1 MSGGVTSIGRDR
13 VNIEYKGC
21 APYVEEKS
29 RYASN
34 TGSSQ
39 TNWQKSKSHKTVSNI
54 PPGQFNN
61 QLRDTDPFT
70 TSSNSHQLLEFQ
82 DRRGLQNP
90 GSSKAWNN
98 HPTKTQGSQIPVLE
112 NTEPLETKIPREK
125 LVENSVG
132 SHDTMTE
139 TTNSTLSQASGKVEQ
154 DYDAMEL
161 KTPFMT
167 DIEQTAVDDMHLK
180 NTIVRNFIWKDVA
193 VTVKD
198 NKTKEPKAIL
208 DGVSG
213 IVEAGE
219 ICALMGPSG
228 CGKTTLLNVL
238 AHRDAAAKAIVTGE
252 TLINGSNTSKR
263 VFQEMSS
270 YVEQEDALIGS
281 LTVQETLNF
290 AARLAHKD
298 SLTKAERK
306 RRITGLLES
315 FGLRNQANTIIGT
328 PIQKGIS
335 GGQKRRVSVASQ
347 LITGPKLLFLDE
359 PTSGLDSAASWE
371 VMSFVK
377 EIAKRN
383 NLIVIASIHQPS
395 TSTFQLFDKLLLLS
409 GGKSHYFGP
418 VSEVNQHFE
427 SIGYPI
433 PLHMNASEYLLD
445 LMNTDFVTNQAEA
458 QTKLL
463 QIQEFWQVS
472 FTCRQ
477 LDDKIQHA
485 LQNIK
490 PLPVSQSS
498 RSGFL
503 NMLMT
508 LVHRAFIKSYRDVVA
523 YGIRIAMY
531 MGLAIMMGTVW
542 LRLKTDQSD
551 IQPFINAIFFGSA
564 FMSFMAVA
572 YVPSFL
578 EDRSTFIKERANG
591 LYGPTVF
598 MLSNFIIGLP
608 YLFLIAFLFS
618 VTTYFLNNFRP
629 TATAFFT
636 WIMWL
641 FLDLLAAESLVV
653 LISSLFP
660 SFVISLALTAFA
672 NGLWMSVGGFLVPPH
687 ILNVF
692 WRYVFHYIDYQTY
705 VFQGMMVNEF
715 SERDYTCGSSCQC
728 MYITDLAPECKIS
741 GKGVLDLYG
750 YKTGKTGLGAMYFRR

>member
-1 MSGGVTSIGRDR
+1 M
-13 VNIEYKGC
+13 EYKGC
-21 APYVEEKS
+21 APYVEARS
-29 RYASN
+29 QYASN
-34 TGSSQ
+34 TGSNQ
-39 TNWQKSKSHKTVSNI
+39 SHCSEIRTLLLLHSILLDYHIVKIDEIFKKT
-54 PPGQFNN
+54 
-61 QLRDTDPFT
+61 
-70 TSSNSHQLLEFQ
+70 
-82 DRRGLQNP
+82 

-98 HPTKTQGSQIPVLE
+98 NPTKTRGFKASTFE
-112 NTEPLETKIPREK
+112 NTEPLEIKISLQR
-125 LVENSVG
+125 LGGTCDVWL
-132 SHDTMTE
+132 DRTMTD
-139 TTNSTLSQASGKVEQ
+139 TATSTLSQVSGKAEQENDMEPRTQFNTDVERS
-154 DYDAMEL
+154 
-161 KTPFMT
+161 
-167 DIEQTAVDDMHLK
+167 AVDDTHLK
-180 NTIVRNFIWKDVA
+180 NTTVRNFVWKDVT

-198 NKTKEPKAIL
+198 NKTKQPKAIL

-213 IVEAGE
+213 VVEAGE

-228 CGKTTLLNVL
+228 CGKTTLLNFL
-238 AHRDAAAKAIVTGE
+238 AHRDAAAKATVVGE
-252 TLINGSNTSKR
+252 ALVNGLNPSKS
-263 VFQEMSS
+263 VFRDMSS

-281 LTVQETLNF
+281 LTVRETLNF
-290 AARLAHKD
+290 AARLAHKNL
-298 SLTKAERK
+298 LTRTERK
-306 RRITGLLES
+306 RRVTGLLES
-315 FGLRNQANTIIGT
+315 FGLRNQAHTIIGT

-377 EIAKRN
+377 EVAKRN

-409 GGKSHYFGP
+409 AGKSHYFGP

-427 SIGYPI
+427 FIGYPI

-445 LMNTDFVTNQAEA
+445 LMNTDFAANQAQA
-458 QTKLL
+458 QTRLL
-463 QIQEFWQVS
+463 QIQESWLDS
-472 FTCRQ
+472 FSCRQ
-477 LDDKIQHA
+477 MHEKIQHT

-490 PLPVSQSS
+490 PLPVTHSS
-498 RSGFL
+498 RGSFF
-503 NMLMT
+503 NILMT

-591 LYGPTVF
+591 LYGPTAF
-598 MLSNFIIGLP
+598 MISNFIIGLP
-608 YLFLIAFLFS
+608 YLFLITFLFS

-629 TATAFFT
+629 TASAFFT

-715 SERDYTCGSSCQC
+715 GERDYTCGNSCQC
-728 MYITDLAPECKIS
+728 MYITDLAAECKIS
-741 GKGVLDLYG
+741 GKGVLDQYG
-750 YKTGKTGLGAMYFRR
+750 YKTGKTGEWVGILIAIIVGYRILGLGALYFRR

>member
-1 MSGGVTSIGRDR
+1 M
-13 VNIEYKGC
+13 
-21 APYVEEKS
+21 
-29 RYASN
+29 
-34 TGSSQ
+34 
-39 TNWQKSKSHKTVSNI
+39 
-54 PPGQFNN
+54 
-61 QLRDTDPFT
+61 TDT
-70 TSSNSHQLLEFQ
+70 TSS
-82 DRRGLQNP
+82 
-90 GSSKAWNN
+90 
-98 HPTKTQGSQIPVLE
+98 I
-112 NTEPLETKIPREK
+112 
-125 LVENSVG
+125 
-132 SHDTMTE
+132 
-139 TTNSTLSQASGKVEQ
+139 LSQASGKAEQ
-154 DYDAMEL
+154 DYEMEHR
-161 KTPFMT
+161 TQFMT
-167 DIEQTAVDDMHLK
+167 DVELSAVDDTHLN
-180 NTIVRNFIWKDVA
+180 NTTIRNFICKDVT

-198 NKTKEPKAIL
+198 NKTKESIAIL
-208 DGVSG
+208 DDVSG

-238 AHRDAAAKAIVTGE
+238 AQRNAAAKAVVTGK
-252 TLINGSNTSKR
+252 TLVNGSSPSKSIFR
-263 VFQEMSS
+263 NMSS

-290 AARLAHKD
+290 AARLAHKS
-298 SLTKAERK
+298 SLTKSERM
-306 RRITGLLES
+306 RRIRGLIKS
-315 FGLRNQANTIIGT
+315 FGLRNQAHTIIGT

-347 LITGPKLLFLDE
+347 LITGPKVLFLDE

-377 EIAKRN
+377 EVAKKN

-418 VSEVNQHFE
+418 VTEVNQHFE

-445 LMNTDFVTNQAEA
+445 LMNTDFADNQSQSQARI
-458 QTKLL
+458 L
-463 QIQEFWQVS
+463 QIYRSWLISSTF
-472 FTCRQ
+472 RQ
-477 LDDKIQHA
+477 MHDKIQHT
-485 LQNIK
+485 LQHVK
-490 PLPVSQSS
+490 PLPVANSS
-498 RSGFL
+498 RGGFF
-503 NMLMT
+503 NVLMT

-542 LRLKTDQSD
+542 LRLKTDQSE

-591 LYGPTVF
+591 LYGPTAF

-608 YLFLIAFLFS
+608 YLFLISFLFS

-629 TATAFFT
+629 TAPAFFT

-672 NGLWMSVGGFLVPPH
+672 NGLWMSVGGFLVPPQ

-715 SERDYTCGSSCQC
+715 SERDYTCGTSCQC
-728 MYITDLAPECKIS
+728 MYITDLAPQCKIS
-741 GKGVLDLYG
+741 GKGVLDQYG
-750 YKTGKTGLGAMYFRR
+750 YKTGKTGEWVGILIAIIFVYRILGLGAMYFRR